1 MNVFYSRAMDGMN
14 PDNIITRDKIVQE
27 ALERLNMK
35 VINPF
40 NPNDRRRQC
49 IAGITQIVE
58 ADLKC
63 LQESEILVVDLS
75 IQGRNYVGAVME
87 MLRAYDLGKETYVW
101 VGESD
106 NNKRI
111 WLRHH
116 ATAICRTFE
125 ALLEV
130 LEVTFTLE
138 GQERSRRGTMAYYDS
153 VAAGYDV
160 DKRTG
165 RFRNTPAS
173 DNTFER
179 YQFEW
184 QTFRTWTRSIETKGT
199 VVDLG
204 SGTGEWASTWAR
216 RASKIVCIDASI
228 EMLQISQQKNHDA
241 LVEHVRGDILDREW
255 LRAFLTNV
263 PCEVVVLGFVI
274 GSLTLRQEEE
284 LINVIRDVV
293 SAGTLLVVL
302 ENQCSIFS
310 NSDWFSRIEVQER
323 PSLDGKQL
331 FRVYKRNFLS
341 NDLRRTLSQWGE
353 PRTFFQTDNYFVGGT
368 AVMA

>member
-1 MNVFYSRAMDGMN
+1 
-14 PDNIITRDKIVQE
+14 
-27 ALERLNMK
+27 
-35 VINPF
+35 
-40 NPNDRRRQC
+40 
-49 IAGITQIVE
+49 
-58 ADLKC
+58 
-63 LQESEILVVDLS
+63 
-75 IQGRNYVGAVME
+75 
-87 MLRAYDLGKETYVW
+87 
-101 VGESD
+101 
-106 NNKRI
+106 
-111 WLRHH
+111 
-116 ATAICRTFE
+116 
-125 ALLEV
+125 
-130 LEVTFTLE
+130 
-138 GQERSRRGTMAYYDS
+138 MAYYDS